1 MANPFAEFAPAKEE
15 VNPFA
20 EFAPK
25 QEKPEE
31 GNPFAAFA
39 AKPEPKPEDQSFL
52 RSVADVP
59 LKAASGLA
67 TGVRLVADAFGA
79 GSGVSNTIKGVEDY
93 IGDLYSAQ
101 SKKDSAEISRIM
113 KDAEDKGVGD
123 QVKAAIKA
131 FTVAPID
138 TVVNALGTS
147 APAIVAGLGASVL
160 GAGALAT
167 TAVGAGVGSVMGAG
181 TIKGS
186 IYDAVKEEL
195 QKTEMPEEQIEARAK
210 IAQEYGGKN
219 LDQILMGAGLGAIG
233 ATTGF
238 EPAVARQV
246 AKQIATGSVK
256 KQAIATAAKEFAGE
270 AAEGGQEQLAQNI
283 ALQREGYDVPT
294 MRGVVG
300 QATLEGLAG
309 AGLGATSGV
318 REGLE
323 ARRIAAEKDMPV
335 PSATPTA
342 EEQPTQ
348 AAPVEERVVA
358 RAKELEAQGYQADDA
373 VKVATR
379 NIADED
385 AKARAPEVEAA
396 VADVV
401 ANPERVAELTSTLQQ
416 EFNFSLAE
424 AETTAVEL
432 ATEEAKEDALAQA
445 DTAGEANVGQ
455 PIAEA
460 GGVSPELAGQPDQ
473 NAPAAGVGE
482 PTAAGMVP
490 AGENVAPTV
499 AGEAVEPTALKDKL
513 VTSIDGKPW
522 TYFKPGAEV
531 VQTRYAGAPAKV
543 IEAIDRPEG
552 GTDYR
557 LEVDVSQHP
566 DGVDDNGERIGTA
579 NVLVSDD
586 ELNRSNPATQQ
597 PQGAQVGTETTE
609 AVQAETQGQE
619 PAPAAEVI
627 EEAPAEEFTPQQIAQ
642 ELIATEEAKAEEAP
656 AVEVAPV
663 AKPTKASKKAQD
675 KANLKEVEELE
686 TRFASVSRPLTDAE
700 IESMRAARE
709 VATGA
714 DPKDLTD
721 LVREHRLDKVKA
733 INDILD
739 MRERMK
745 TASPE
750 VKARLNDLINSPNI
764 SAQEY
769 KDVVAG
775 RALRAKYSAQL
786 KAAEAPANTAFGKA
800 TNGAQAL
807 AIVIKT
813 GDGFQKMLAKRILPF
828 VRNVKFVVVEKGNE
842 PDALKTEKGEK
853 FWKNASGLFVQNDA
867 TGERTVYVAGDSY
880 GELQGINNITV
891 LHELLHAATNQ
902 KLYLGLKAIENG
914 FSSNADLTKAVRELQ
929 DVMHRVQDYVMDNRG
944 QLPPAVL
951 EIIRNTNGMVITDLR
966 EFLAYGMSDPDFQ
979 EFMMNVQGVEEDV
992 SFFSRFVAA
1001 IREFFKMGEDT
1012 TNALT
1017 DLIVSTDRLLSAQ
1030 KDARMRFLEA
1040 GDKALAQR
1048 GEAELK
1054 MSQQTITKSTQKKV
1068 DKLTKSSFAD
1078 NLRDGFPAL
1087 AALRGQTPIA
1097 DELNLR
1103 AGDFKLKALQQL
1115 LPSLQTETLV
1125 QWATRIDAGGGQRGI
1140 PGIAESWQATGDM
1153 VAMRTK
1159 FTNAMGKI
1167 NDKLSEVSAKAP
1179 DQYKQLADVMHLSTL
1194 LSKDPATNKTNPA
1207 LNRMWDGLTDANKA
1221 LYEDIR
1227 DFYKNSHEL
1236 YHSLLDEQLEA
1247 STLPQE
1253 AKSKLMA
1260 SIKKM
1265 YEDGKKLYPYFPLM
1279 RYGQFWV
1286 RVGKGKEGEFHMFE
1300 SSLDRDRFVLER
1312 VRQMNESGDTRSKAE
1327 MMKDLDIDEGNDLT
1341 SARRRDDS
1349 ASDMLK
1355 QIFNTIDAS
1364 KKDGDVKSEALK
1376 DEIYQLYLQTLPDR
1390 NFRRQYLKRQGKAG
1404 FSGDIQRNF
1413 INMGTNT
1420 AAQLA
1425 RIKYGPTIMGQL
1437 ERAEASLVGNPDKA
1451 RLGEFVSEMRIRAE
1465 QQVRPDPENG
1475 VGFELAKLANTS
1487 AFLWMMTS
1495 VKTMATQF
1503 TSIPIFVAPVLASK
1517 HGTAKTA
1524 AALGKALN
1532 VFNGIGIVGKDGKYT
1547 PPSMENLKGLTAD
1560 EKAAMQ
1566 YMVDRGLSDNTMAF
1580 ELGNRR
1586 DMSTAAYNN
1595 PVRAGMRQVSNAM
1608 TAMFHHAER
1617 LIREVTFITS
1627 YRLNREKLGN
1637 TPGAHEKALRLA
1649 EAESHEALNNYHG
1662 SNRPR
1667 GILANKQREVML
1679 DAHKPLGRAVL
1690 QFKMYPAFVTTY
1702 FVRNFYRM
1710 TNRMEDPQV
1719 RKEAR
1724 IQFLGSLGMSM
1735 SLAGYIGI
1743 PGISFAMGII
1753 QGLLNG
1759 LRGDDDD
1766 DELEGRDLE
1775 FWIRNKW
1782 MPETFGNVKI
1792 GGKGLDEILDR
1803 GVVAALTG
1811 YDITSS
1817 LSMNNMWFPEQK
1829 EQATA
1834 VGEMQSFLLSLAGPG
1849 ASLATTQIPKAI
1861 DYFNQGKILQGMEQ
1875 LSPALFRGGL
1885 TAVRYGQEG
1894 ATTSSGAVIKEP
1906 NEFTAGQLLAQSA
1919 GFVTDGLQ
1927 AKREAI
1933 FKLQGEIM
1941 KVKQE
1946 RTKIL
1951 DRLDLEINKGSDE
1964 DVEKAFEKV
1973 YKFNSRNPMD
1983 AIDNDNIRQS
1993 LKKQMERR
2001 MMSDRGFPIDKK
2013 YYPFVVDLLGPSSA
2027 KLDRE
2032 AAK

>member
-1 MANPFAEFAPAKEE
+1 MQIVDP
-15 VNPFA
+15 
-20 EFAPK
+20 FAPK
-25 QEKPEE
+25 ALEIVD
-31 GNPFAAFA
+31 PFAQKAEAPRIVDPFA
-39 AKPEPKPEDQSFL
+39 KTEPKPEDQSFL

-59 LKAASGLA
+59 LKAVSGLA

-113 KDAEDKGVGD
+113 KDAEDKGVGE

-160 GAGALAT
+160 GAGAVAAS
-167 TAVGAGVGSVMGAG
+167 AVGAGVGATMGAG

-195 QKTEMPEEQIEARAK
+195 QKTDMSEGQIEARAQL
-210 IAQEYGGKN
+210 AQDYNGKN

-233 ATTGF
+233 AATGF

-246 AKQIATGSVK
+246 AKQIVTNSVK
-256 KQAIATAAKEFAGE
+256 KQAALTGAKEFAGE
-270 AAEGGQEQLAQNI
+270 AAQGGQEQLAQNI

-309 AGLGATSGV
+309 AGLGTAAGA

-323 ARRIAAEKDMPV
+323 ARRAAAGKDMLV
-335 PSATPTA
+335 SRA

-348 AAPVEERVVA
+348 TAPVEERVAA
-358 RAKELEAQGYQADDA
+358 RAQQLQSQGMQADDA
-373 VKVATR
+373 IKVATR

-385 AKARAPEVEAA
+385 AKARAPEAEAA
-396 VADVV
+396 VADV
-401 ANPERVAELTSTLQQ
+401 APNPERVQELTAQFQ
-416 EFNFSLAE
+416 EQFNLTPAE

-432 ATEEAKEDALAQA
+432 ATEEAKEDALAQTE
-445 DTAGEANVGQ
+445 TAGEANVGQ

-473 NAPAAGVGE
+473 IAPAARVEE
-482 PTAAGMVP
+482 PTTDGVVP
-490 AGENVAPTV
+490 AGENVAPV
-499 AGEAVEPTALKDKL
+499 DAGKAVEPVALTPYEEGVKQ
-513 VTSIDGKPW
+513 VQETGE
-522 TYFKPGAEV
+522 TGASPYREGTPEYEQFV
-531 VQTRYAGAPAKV
+531 AGQLDTKYPSSKSQ
-543 IEAIDRPEG
+543 EG
-552 GTDYR
+552 EP
-557 LEVDVSQHP
+557 L
-566 DGVDDNGERIGTA
+566 
-579 NVLVSDD
+579 
-586 ELNRSNPATQQ
+586 
-597 PQGAQVGTETTE
+597 GTETTE
-609 AVQAETQGQE
+609 AVQTETQGQE

-627 EEAPAEEFTPQQIAQ
+627 EEAPAEEITPQQIAQ
-642 ELIATEEAKAEEAP
+642 ELIATEEGKAEEAP
-656 AVEVAPV
+656 VEEIAPV
-663 AKPTKASKKAQD
+663 VKPTKASKKAQD
-675 KANLKEVEELE
+675 KANLKAVTELE
-686 TRFASVSRPLTDAE
+686 AKFAEVSRPLTDEELDAKGSVE
-700 IESMRAARE
+700 GYSD
-709 VATGA
+709 
-714 DPKDLTD
+714 DPQYKVDYQ
-721 LVREHRLDKVKA
+721 RNRRLDKIKA

-739 MRERMK
+739 MREQMK
-745 TASPE
+745 SASPE
-750 VKARLNDLINSPNI
+750 VKARLTDLINSPAI
-764 SAQEY
+764 SNQEY
-769 KDVVAG
+769 KDIVAG

-786 KAAEAPANTAFGKA
+786 KASEAPANTAFNKA

-842 PDALKTEKGEK
+842 PAALKTEKGAK
-853 FWKNASGLFVQNDA
+853 FWNNASGLFVQNDA

-880 GELQGINNITV
+880 GNLQGINNITV

-914 FSSNADLTKAVRELQ
+914 FSTDAALTKAVRDLQ
-929 DVMHRVQDYVMDNRG
+929 DVMHRVQDYIMDNKG
-944 QLPPAVL
+944 QLPPAIR
-951 EIIRNTNGMVITDLR
+951 EIIQNTNGMAITDLR

-979 EFMMNVQGVEEDV
+979 EFMMKIQGVEEDV
-992 SFFSRFVAA
+992 SYFSRFVAA
-1001 IREFFKMGEDT
+1001 IRDFFKMGEET
-1012 TNALT
+1012 TNAFT
-1017 DLIVSTDRLLSAQ
+1017 DLILSTDRLLSAQ
-1030 KDARMRFLEA
+1030 KTADMRVLEA

-1048 GEAELK
+1048 TGSEAQ
-1054 MSQQTITKSTQKKV
+1054 MSQQVQKVSKSTQKQL
-1068 DKLTKSSFAD
+1068 DKLAKSSFAD
-1078 NLRDGFPAL
+1078 NLRETIPAMT
-1087 AALRGQTPIA
+1087 ALRGETPMV
-1097 DELNLR
+1097 DVLNLN
-1103 AGDFKLKALQQL
+1103 AKNFQLSALKQL

-1125 QWATRIDAGGGQRGI
+1125 QWADRIDVGGGQRGI
-1140 PGIAESWQATGDM
+1140 PGVAQSWQSMGDM
-1153 VAMRTK
+1153 IAMRTK
-1159 FTNAMGKI
+1159 LTNAMGKI
-1167 NDKLSEVSAKAP
+1167 NEQLNKVAAKAP
-1179 DQYKQLADVMHLSTL
+1179 EQYKKLADVMHFSTL
-1194 LSKDPATNKTNPA
+1194 ISKDPATNKSNPA
-1207 LNRMWDGLTDANKA
+1207 LTRMWEELTPENQK
-1221 LYEDIR
+1221 LYAEMR
-1227 DFYKNSHEL
+1227 DFYKNNHEL
-1236 YHSLLDEQLEA
+1236 YHALLDEQLAA

-1286 RVGKGKEGEFHMFE
+1286 RVGKGKDGEFHMFE
-1300 SSLDRDRFVLER
+1300 SAKDRDYFVLER
-1312 VRQMNESGDTRSKAE
+1312 VRQLNAAGDTRSREE
-1327 MMKDLDIDEGNDLT
+1327 MIKDLDIDEGNDLT
-1341 SARRRDDS
+1341 SARRKDDS

-1355 QIFNTIDAS
+1355 KIFNTIDAS
-1364 KKDGDVKSEALK
+1364 KQDGDVKSEALK

-1420 AAQLA
+1420 ANQLA
-1425 RIKYGPTIMGQL
+1425 RIKYGPTIMNQL
-1437 ERAEASLVGNPDKA
+1437 ERAENSLQGNPEKA

-1465 QQVRPDPENG
+1465 MQIRPDPESSAAFA
-1475 VGFELAKLANTS
+1475 VSSFVNTS

-1495 VKTMATQF
+1495 VKTMVAQF
-1503 TSIPIFVAPVLASK
+1503 TSVPIFVAPVLASK

-1524 AALGKALN
+1524 LAIGEALN
-1532 VFNGIGIVGKDGKYT
+1532 VFNGIGPVTVKGK
-1547 PPSMENLKGLTAD
+1547 NAD
-1560 EKAAMQ
+1560 EKAAIQ
-1566 YMVDRGLSDNTMAF
+1566 YMMDRGLSDNTMAYD
-1580 ELGNRR
+1580 LGSRR
-1586 DMSTAAYNN
+1586 DISTAEYNK
-1595 PVRAGMRQVSNAM
+1595 PVRMKMRQISNAM

-1617 LIREVTFITS
+1617 LIREVTFMSS
-1627 YRLNREKLGN
+1627 YRLNRAEGK
-1637 TPGAHEKALRLA
+1637 THEESLRLA
-1649 EAESHEALNNYHG
+1649 EAESHEALNNYHA

-1667 GILANKQREVML
+1667 GIGATSEREVL
-1679 DAHKPLGRAVL
+1679 LNAQKPIGRAVL

-1710 TNRMEDPQV
+1710 TRDMDPQV

-1724 IQFLGSLGMSM
+1724 IQFLGSMMMSF
-1735 SLAGYIGI
+1735 SLAGYVGI
-1743 PGISFAMGII
+1743 PGISFAMGIL
-1753 QGLLNG
+1753 QGLING

-1766 DELEGRDLE
+1766 DELEERNLE
-1775 FWIRNKW
+1775 FWFRNKW
-1782 MPETFGNVKI
+1782 MPDTFGGVKI
-1792 GGKGLDEILDR
+1792 AGKGLDELLDK
-1803 GVVAALTG
+1803 GAIAALTG

-1834 VGEMQSFLLSLAGPG
+1834 VGEMQSWLLSLAGPG
-1849 ASLATTQIPKAI
+1849 ASLATTQVPKAI

-1875 LSPALFRGGL
+1875 LAPALFRGGL
-1885 TAVRYGQEG
+1885 TAARYGQEG
-1894 ATTSSGAVIKEP
+1894 ATTTSGATIKEP
-1906 NEFTAGQLLAQSA
+1906 EEFTKGQLLAQSA

-1933 FKLQGEIM
+1933 FVLQGEIM

-1946 RTKIL
+1946 RTKLL
-1951 DRLDLEINKGSDE
+1951 DRLDLEITKGSDE

-1973 YKFNSRNPMD
+1973 FKFNSRNPMD
-1983 AIDNDNIRQS
+1983 AIDNENIKQS

-2013 YYPFVVDLLGPSSA
+2013 YYPFVADLLEPSTA

>member
-1 MANPFAEFAPAKEE
+1 MANPFAEFASAKEE
-15 VNPFA
+15 ANPFA
-20 EFAPK
+20 DFAPK

-31 GNPFAAFA
+31 VNPFAAFA

-167 TAVGAGVGSVMGAG
+167 TAVGAGVGATMGAG

-256 KQAIATAAKEFAGE
+256 KQAITTAAKEFAGE

-335 PSATPTA
+335 PATA
-342 EEQPTQ
+342 EQPAPTPET
-348 AAPVEERVVA
+348 APVEERVTA
-358 RAKELEAQGYQADDA
+358 RAQQLQSQGMQADDA

-385 AKARAPEVEAA
+385 AKARAPEAEAA
-396 VADVV
+396 VADVTP
-401 ANPERVAELTSTLQQ
+401 NPERVAELIPTLQQ
-416 EFNFSLAE
+416 EFGMSPAE
-424 AETTAVEL
+424 AEGTAIDL
-432 ATEEAKEDALAQA
+432 ATEEAKEDALAQRDA
-445 DTAGEANVGQ
+445 AGETNVGQ

-473 NAPAAGVGE
+473 IEPAGGVAE
-482 PTAAGMVP
+482 PTTDGMVP
-490 AGENVAPTV
+490 AGENVEPAV
-499 AGEAVEPTALKDKL
+499 AGEAVEPSALTEP
-513 VTSIDGKPW
+513 VTE
-522 TYFKPGAEV
+522 T
-531 VQTRYAGAPAKV
+531 
-543 IEAIDRPEG
+543 
-552 GTDYR
+552 
-557 LEVDVSQHP
+557 
-566 DGVDDNGERIGTA
+566 
-579 NVLVSDD
+579 
-586 ELNRSNPATQQ
+586 
-597 PQGAQVGTETTE
+597 PQGDQVGTETTE

-627 EEAPAEEFTPQQIAQ
+627 TPQEIAQ
-642 ELIATEEAKAEEAP
+642 ELIATEEAKAEAEP
-656 AVEVAPV
+656 AEEITPV

-686 TRFASVSRPLTDAE
+686 TRFSKVSRPLTAE
-700 IESMRAARE
+700 EIQSMQGARE
-709 VATGA
+709 IATGA
-714 DPKDLTD
+714 DPKDLTN
-721 LVREHRLDKVKA
+721 LEREHRLDKVKT

-750 VKARLNDLINSPNI
+750 VKARLTDLINSPNI

-769 KDVVAG
+769 KDITAG
-775 RALRAKYSAQL
+775 RALKAKYSAQL

-813 GDGFQKMLAKRILPF
+813 GNGFQKMLAKRILPF

-842 PDALKTEKGEK
+842 PAALQTEKGEK

-914 FSSNADLTKAVRELQ
+914 FSSDAALTKAVRDLQ
-929 DVMHRVQDYVMDNRG
+929 DVMHRVQDYIIENKG
-944 QLPPAVL
+944 QLPPAIT
-951 EIIRNTNGMVITDLR
+951 EIIRNTNGMAITDVR

-979 EFMMNVQGVEEDV
+979 EFMMQVQGVEEDV

-1001 IREFFKMGEDT
+1001 IREFFKMGEET

-1030 KDARMRFLEA
+1030 KDARMRFLEK
-1040 GDKALAQR
+1040 GDQALAQR
-1048 GEAELK
+1048 GESELK
-1054 MSQQTITKSTQKKV
+1054 MSQQTITKSTQKQV

-1087 AALRGQTPIA
+1087 TALRGKTPLA
-1097 DELNLR
+1097 DELALR
-1103 AGDFKLKALQQL
+1103 YPDFKTKALTQL

-1125 QWATRIDAGGGQRGI
+1125 QWASRVDAGGGQRGI

-1159 FTNAMGKI
+1159 LTNAMGKI
-1167 NDKLSEVSAKAP
+1167 NDKLSEVSSKAP
-1179 DQYKQLADVMHLSTL
+1179 EQYKKLADVMHLSTL

-1207 LNRMWDGLTDANKA
+1207 LTRMWGELTPDNQK
-1221 LYEDIR
+1221 LYEEMR
-1227 DFYKNSHEL
+1227 DFYKNNHEL
-1236 YHSLLDEQLEA
+1236 YHALLDEQLQA

-1253 AKSKLMA
+1253 AKSKLIA

-1286 RVGKGKEGEFHMFE
+1286 RIGKGKDGEFHMFE
-1300 SSLDRDRFVLER
+1300 SSLDRDRFVMER
-1312 VRQMNESGDTRSKAE
+1312 LRQMNADGGNRTKSE
-1327 MMKDLDIDEGNDLT
+1327 MMQSLELDEGNDLT
-1341 SARRRDDS
+1341 SARRNDES

-1364 KKDGDVKSEALK
+1364 STDGELKSEALK

-1413 INMGTNT
+1413 INTGTNT
-1420 AAQLA
+1420 SNQLA

-1465 QQVRPDPENG
+1465 AQVRPDPENG
-1475 VGFELAKLANTS
+1475 VGFDLAKLANTS

-1532 VFNGIGIVGKDGKYT
+1532 IFNGIGIMDKDGKYT
-1547 PPSMENLKGLTAD
+1547 APTMENLKGLTAD

-1595 PVRAGMRQVSNAM
+1595 PVRAGMRQVSNVM

-1617 LIREVTFITS
+1617 LIREVTFMTS
-1627 YRLNREKLGN
+1627 YRLNRDAGK
-1637 TPGAHEKALRLA
+1637 THEQALRLA

-1667 GILANKQREVML
+1667 GILANKQREVLL

-1710 TNRMEDPQV
+1710 TRDMDPQV

-1724 IQFLGSLGMSM
+1724 VQFLGSLMMSF
-1735 SLAGYIGI
+1735 SLAGYVGI
-1743 PGISFAMGII
+1743 PGVSFAMGII

-1759 LRGDDDD
+1759 LRGEDDD
-1766 DELEGRDLE
+1766 DELEGRNLE

-1782 MPETFGNVKI
+1782 MPETFGNIKI

-1803 GVVAALTG
+1803 GVVTALTG

-1817 LSMNNMWFPEQK
+1817 LSMNNMWLPEQK

-1861 DYFNQGKILQGMEQ
+1861 DYFNQGKIMQGMEQ

-1885 TAVRYGQEG
+1885 TAARYGQEG
-1894 ATTSSGAVIKEP
+1894 ATTTSGAVIKEP
-1906 NEFTAGQLLAQSA
+1906 DEFTKGQLLAQSA
-1919 GFVTDGLQ
+1919 GFVTEGLQ

-1933 FKLQGEIM
+1933 FVLQGEIM

-1951 DRLDLEINKGSDE
+1951 DRLDLEITKGSDE

-1973 YKFNSRNPMD
+1973 FKFNARNPMD
-1983 AIDNDNIRQS
+1983 AVDNDNINQS

-2001 MMSDRGFPIDKK
+2001 LLSDRGFPIDKK
-2013 YYPFVVDLLGPSSA
+2013 YYPFVSDLLDPSTT

-2032 AAK
+2032 GKK

>member
-1 MANPFAEFAPAKEE
+1 MATGPWDSFKTQQAETSEPQEQGPWAQFSAQKPAEEAAPWAQFAKA
-15 VNPFA
+15 
-20 EFAPK
+20 
-25 QEKPEE
+25 
-31 GNPFAAFA
+31 
-39 AKPEPKPEDQSFL
+39 EPKPEDQSFL

-79 GSGVSNTIKGVEDY
+79 GSDISNTIKGVEDY

-101 SKKDSAEISRIM
+101 SKKDSAEIARIM
-113 KDAEDKGVGD
+113 KDAEDKGVAD

-147 APAIVAGLGASVL
+147 APAIAAGLGASVL

-167 TAVGAGVGSVMGAG
+167 TAVGAGVGATMGAG

-195 QKTEMPEEQIEARAK
+195 QKTEMPEDQIEARAQ

-246 AKQIATGSVK
+246 AKKIATGSVK
-256 KQAIATAAKEFAGE
+256 RQAATTAAKEFAGE

-309 AGLGATSGV
+309 AGLGAASGV

-335 PSATPTA
+335 PAATTT
-342 EEQPTQ
+342 EEQSAPTPE
-348 AAPVEERVVA
+348 APVEERVVA
-358 RAKELEAQGYQADDA
+358 RAKELETQGYQADDA
-373 VKVATR
+373 VKIATQT
-379 NIADED
+379 IADED
-385 AKARAPEVEAA
+385 ARARAPEEEAA
-396 VADVV
+396 VADITPD
-401 ANPERVAELTSTLQQ
+401 PERVAEIAVAIQQ
-416 EFNFSLAE
+416 EFDLSPAE
-424 AETTAVEL
+424 AETTAVQL
-432 ATEEAKEDALAQA
+432 ATEEAREDALAKA
-445 DTAGEANVGQ
+445 ETAGVADVGQ
-455 PIAEA
+455 PITEA

-473 NAPAAGVGE
+473 IEPAGGVGE
-482 PTAAGMVP
+482 PTTDGMVP
-490 AGENVAPTV
+490 AGEDVAPTV
-499 AGEAVEPTALKDKL
+499 AGEAVEPSALTEP
-513 VTSIDGKPW
+513 V
-522 TYFKPGAEV
+522 AE
-531 VQTRYAGAPAKV
+531 T
-543 IEAIDRPEG
+543 
-552 GTDYR
+552 
-557 LEVDVSQHP
+557 
-566 DGVDDNGERIGTA
+566 
-579 NVLVSDD
+579 
-586 ELNRSNPATQQ
+586 
-597 PQGAQVGTETTE
+597 PQGEPLGTETTE
-609 AVQAETQGQE
+609 AVQTETQGQE
-619 PAPAAEVI
+619 PAPAAEV
-627 EEAPAEEFTPQQIAQ
+627 TPQEIAQ

-656 AVEVAPV
+656 AEEIAPV
-663 AKPTKASKKAQD
+663 TKPTKAGKKAQD
-675 KANLKEVEELE
+675 KANLKAVEELE
-686 TRFASVSRPLTDAE
+686 AKFAEVSRPLTAE
-700 IESMRAARE
+700 EVESMQQARDSDLIQ
-709 VATGA
+709 
-714 DPKDLTD
+714 DPAYK
-721 LVREHRLDKVKA
+721 LDYLRDRRMAKIKA

-739 MRERMK
+739 MREAMK

-750 VKARLNDLINSPNI
+750 VKARLNDLINSPSI

-769 KDVVAG
+769 KDIVAG
-775 RALRAKYSAQL
+775 RAIRAKYSAQL
-786 KAAEAPANTAFGKA
+786 KAAEAPANTSFNKA

-813 GDGFQKMLAKRILPF
+813 GNGFQKMLAKRILPF

-867 TGERTVYVAGDSY
+867 TGERTVYVAGNSY
-880 GELQGINNITV
+880 GEIQGINNITV

-914 FSSNADLTKAVRELQ
+914 FSTDAALTKAVRDLQ
-929 DVMHRVQDYVMDNRG
+929 DVMHRVQDYIMDNKG
-944 QLPPAVL
+944 QLPPAIVD
-951 EIIRNTNGMVITDLR
+951 IIKNTNGMAITDLR

-1001 IREFFKMGEDT
+1001 IREFFKMGENT

-1030 KDARMRFLEA
+1030 KTADMRVLEK
-1040 GDKALAQR
+1040 GDQALAQR

-1054 MSQQTITKSTQKKV
+1054 MSQQTITKSTQKKL

-1078 NLRDGFPAL
+1078 NLRDGFSAL
-1087 AALRGQTPIA
+1087 TALRGQTPLA

-1125 QWATRIDAGGGQRGI
+1125 QWANRIDVGGGQRGI

-1159 FTNAMGKI
+1159 LTNAMGKI
-1167 NDKLSEVSAKAP
+1167 NDKLSDVSAKAP
-1179 DQYKQLADVMHLSTL
+1179 DQYKKLADVMHLSTL

-1207 LNRMWDGLTDANKA
+1207 LTRMWGELTPENQK
-1221 LYEDIR
+1221 LYEEIR
-1227 DFYKNSHEL
+1227 NFYQNNHEL
-1236 YHSLLDEQLEA
+1236 YHSLLDEQLQA

-1253 AKSKLMA
+1253 AKGKLIA

-1286 RVGKGKEGEFHMFE
+1286 RVGKGKDGEFHMFE

-1312 VRQMNESGDTRSKAE
+1312 VRQMNAAGDTRTKAQLME
-1327 MMKDLDIDEGNDLT
+1327 DLVIDEGNDLT

-1355 QIFNTIDAS
+1355 QIFNTIDTS
-1364 KKDGDVKSEALK
+1364 STGGELKSEALK

-1413 INMGTNT
+1413 INTGTNT
-1420 AAQLA
+1420 ANQLA

-1437 ERAEASLVGNPDKA
+1437 ERAESSLAGNPDKA

-1465 QQVRPDPENG
+1465 QQVRPDPES
-1475 VGFELAKLANTS
+1475 GFGYELAKLANTS

-1524 AALGKALN
+1524 AALGKSLN
-1532 VFNGIGIVGKDGKYT
+1532 VFNGIGIMGKDGKYT
-1547 PPSMENLKGLTAD
+1547 PPSMANLAGLSAD

-1586 DMSTAAYNN
+1586 DISTAAYNN
-1595 PVRAGMRQVSNAM
+1595 PVRAGMRQISNAM

-1617 LIREVTFITS
+1617 LIREVTFMTS
-1627 YRLNREKLGN
+1627 YRLNRDAGK
-1637 TPGAHEKALRLA
+1637 THEQALRLA

-1667 GILANKQREVML
+1667 GVLANKQREVML

-1710 TNRMEDPQV
+1710 TKDMDPQV

-1724 IQFLGSLGMSM
+1724 VQFLGSLMMSF
-1735 SLAGYIGI
+1735 SLAGYVGI
-1743 PGISFAMGII
+1743 PGVSMAMGIV

-1759 LRGDDDD
+1759 LRGEDDD
-1766 DELEGRDLE
+1766 DELESRNLE
-1775 FWIRNKW
+1775 FWFRNKW
-1782 MPETFGNVKI
+1782 LPETFGNVKI

-1803 GVVAALTG
+1803 GVVTALTG

-1817 LSMNNMWFPEQK
+1817 LSMNNMWLPEQK

-1885 TAVRYGQEG
+1885 TAARYGQEG

-1919 GFVTDGLQ
+1919 GFVTEGLQ

-1946 RTKIL
+1946 RTKLL
-1951 DRLDLEINKGSDE
+1951 DRLDLEITKGSDE

-1973 YKFNSRNPMD
+1973 FKFNSRNPMD
-1983 AIDNDNIRQS
+1983 AIDNENIKQS

-2001 MMSDRGFPIDKK
+2001 LMADRGFPIDKK
-2013 YYPFVVDLLGPSSA
+2013 YYPFVMDLLEPSSV

>member
-1 MANPFAEFAPAKEE
+1 MATGPWDSFKTQQAETSEPQEQGPWSQFA
-15 VNPFA
+15 V
-20 EFAPK
+20 
-25 QEKPEE
+25 EKPVEAA
-31 GNPFAAFA
+31 PWTQFA
-39 AKPEPKPEDQSFL
+39 KTEPKPEDQSFL

-59 LKAASGLA
+59 LKAVSGLA

-160 GAGALAT
+160 GAGAVAAS
-167 TAVGAGVGSVMGAG
+167 AVGAGVGATMGAG

-195 QKTEMPEEQIEARAK
+195 GKTEMPEEQIEARAQL
-210 IAQEYGGKN
+210 AQNYNGKN
-219 LDQILMGAGLGAIG
+219 LDQILMGSALGAVG
-233 ATTGF
+233 AATGF

-246 AKQIATGSVK
+246 AKQIVTNSVK
-256 KQAIATAAKEFAGE
+256 KQAALTGAKEFAGE
-270 AAEGGQEQLAQNI
+270 AAQGGQEQLAQNI
-283 ALQREGYDVPT
+283 ALQREGYVVPT

-309 AGLGATSGV
+309 AGLGTAAGA

-323 ARRIAAEKDMPV
+323 ARRAAAEKDMPV
-335 PSATPTA
+335 PRA
-342 EEQPTQ
+342 EEQPTPTPE
-348 AAPVEERVVA
+348 AAPVEERVAA
-358 RAKELEAQGYQADDA
+358 RAQELQSQGMQPDDA
-373 VKVATR
+373 IKVATR

-385 AKARAPEVEAA
+385 AKARAPETEAA
-396 VADVV
+396 IADV
-401 ANPERVAELTSTLQQ
+401 APDPERVAELTSTLQQ
-416 EFNFSLAE
+416 QFNLTPAE

-432 ATEEAKEDALAQA
+432 ATEEAKEDALAQT
-445 DTAGEANVGQ
+445 DTAGEADVGQ
-455 PIAEA
+455 PITEA

-473 NAPAAGVGE
+473 IAPAAGVGE
-482 PTAAGMVP
+482 PTTDGVVP
-490 AGENVAPTV
+490 AGEDVAPTV
-499 AGEAVEPTALKDKL
+499 AGEAVEPAALTEP
-513 VTSIDGKPW
+513 VVETPQE
-522 TYFKPGAEV
+522 GAEV
-531 VQTRYAGAPAKV
+531 GA
-543 IEAIDRPEG
+543 
-552 GTDYR
+552 
-557 LEVDVSQHP
+557 
-566 DGVDDNGERIGTA
+566 
-579 NVLVSDD
+579 
-586 ELNRSNPATQQ
+586 
-597 PQGAQVGTETTE
+597 ETPE

-627 EEAPAEEFTPQQIAQ
+627 TPQEIAQ
-642 ELIATEEAKAEEAP
+642 ELVATEEAKVEAEPVKEITP
-656 AVEVAPV
+656 AKPV
-663 AKPTKASKKAQD
+663 KPTKADKKAQD
-675 KANLKEVEELE
+675 KVNLKAVEELE
-686 TRFASVSRPLTDAE
+686 TKFAEVSRPLTE
-700 IESMRAARE
+700 EE
-709 VATGA
+709 LVEKGA
-714 DPKDLTD
+714 D
-721 LVREHRLDKVKA
+721 EAYLDDPQYKVDYQRNRRMDKIKA

-739 MRERMK
+739 MREQMK

-750 VKARLNDLINSPNI
+750 VKARLNDLINSPAI
-764 SAQEY
+764 SKQEY
-769 KDVVAG
+769 DDIVKG

-786 KAAEAPANTAFGKA
+786 KAAQAPANTAFNKA
-800 TNGAQAL
+800 TNGVQAL
-807 AIVIKT
+807 AIVLKT
-813 GDGFQKMLAKRILPF
+813 GNAFEKELAKRLRSA
-828 VRNVKFVVVEKGNE
+828 VQGVKFVVVEKGNE
-842 PDALKTEKGEK
+842 PDALKTEKGAK
-853 FWKNASGLFVQNDA
+853 FWNNASGLFVQNDA

-914 FSSNADLTKAVRELQ
+914 FSTDAALTKAVRELQ
-929 DVMHRVQDYVMDNRG
+929 DVMHRVQDYIMDNKG
-944 QLPPAVL
+944 QLPPAITA
-951 EIIRNTNGMVITDLR
+951 IIRNTNGMAITDLR

-979 EFMMNVQGVEEDV
+979 EFMMQVQGVEEDV

-1001 IREFFKMGEDT
+1001 IRDFFKMGEET

-1017 DLIVSTDRLLSAQ
+1017 DLIVSTDRLLSA
-1030 KDARMRFLEA
+1030 KPDARMRFLEA

-1048 GEAELK
+1048 TGSEVQI
-1054 MSQQTITKSTQKKV
+1054 SQQVQKVSKSTQKQL

-1078 NLRDGFPAL
+1078 NIRETIPAMT
-1087 AALRGQTPIA
+1087 ALRGETPMV
-1097 DELNLR
+1097 DVLNVNAKNFQL
-1103 AGDFKLKALQQL
+1103 GTLKQL

-1125 QWATRIDAGGGQRGI
+1125 QWADRIDVGGGQRGI
-1140 PGIAESWQATGDM
+1140 PGIAESWKSTGDM
-1153 VAMRTK
+1153 IAMRTK
-1159 FTNAMGKI
+1159 LTNAMGKI
-1167 NDKLSEVSAKAP
+1167 NEQLNKVAAKSP
-1179 DQYKQLADVMHLSTL
+1179 EQYKKLADVMHFSTL
-1194 LSKDPATNKTNPA
+1194 ISKDPATNKSNPA
-1207 LNRMWDGLTDANKA
+1207 LTRMWGELTPENQK
-1221 LYEDIR
+1221 LYEEMR
-1227 DFYKNSHEL
+1227 DFYKNNHEL
-1236 YHSLLDEQLEA
+1236 YHALLDEQLEA

-1286 RVGKGKEGEFHMFE
+1286 RVGKGKDGEFHMFE
-1300 SSLDRDRFVLER
+1300 SAKDRDYFVLQR
-1312 VRQMNESGDTRSKAE
+1312 VRQLNESGDKRSRAE
-1327 MMKDLDIDEGNDLT
+1327 MIRDLDIDEGNDLT
-1341 SARRRDDS
+1341 SARRKDDS

-1355 QIFNTIDAS
+1355 QIFNTIDSS
-1364 KKDGDVKSEALK
+1364 KQDGEVKSEALK

-1420 AAQLA
+1420 ANQLA
-1425 RIKYGPTIMGQL
+1425 RIKYGPTIMNQL
-1437 ERAEASLVGNPDKA
+1437 ERAENSLQGNPDKA

-1465 QQVRPDPENG
+1465 MQVRPDPESG
-1475 VGFELAKLANTS
+1475 LGYDLAKIANTS

-1495 VKTMATQF
+1495 VKTMVTQF

-1532 VFNGIGIVGKDGKYT
+1532 VFNGVGITDKDGNYT
-1547 PPSMENLKGLTAD
+1547 APSMENLKGLTAD

-1566 YMVDRGLSDNTMAF
+1566 YMKDRGLSDNTMAF
-1580 ELGNRR
+1580 ELGSRR
-1586 DMSTAAYNN
+1586 DVSTSEYNK
-1595 PVRAGMRQVSNAM
+1595 PVRTKMRQISNVM

-1617 LIREVTFITS
+1617 LIREVTFMTS

-1667 GILANKQREVML
+1667 GILATKEREVVL
-1679 DAHKPLGRAVL
+1679 DAHKPIGRAIL

-1702 FVRNFYRM
+1702 FIRNIYRATRGM
-1710 TNRMEDPQV
+1710 DAETKR
-1719 RKEAR
+1719 EAR
-1724 IQFLGSLGMSM
+1724 IQLIGSLMMSF

-1743 PGISFAMGII
+1743 PGISLAMGIA
-1753 QGLLNG
+1753 QGILNG
-1759 LRGDDDD
+1759 LRGEDDDD
-1766 DELEGRDLE
+1766 PLEDRNLE
-1775 FWIRNKW
+1775 FWFRNKW
-1782 MPETFGNVKI
+1782 MPETFGGVKI
-1792 GGKGLDEILDR
+1792 AGKGLDELLDR
-1803 GVVAALTG
+1803 GLIAGLTG

-1834 VGEMQSFLLSLAGPG
+1834 VGEMQSWLLSLAGPG
-1849 ASLATTQIPKAI
+1849 ASLATQQVPKAV
-1861 DYFNQGKILQGMEQ
+1861 DYFNQGKVMQGMEQ
-1875 LSPALFRGGL
+1875 LAPALFRGSL
-1885 TAVRYGQEG
+1885 TAYRYGQEG
-1894 ATTSSGAVIKEP
+1894 ATTASGAVIKEP
-1906 NEFTAGQLLAQSA
+1906 NEFTTGQLLAQSA

-1933 FKLQGEIM
+1933 FKIQGEIM

-1946 RTKIL
+1946 RTKLL
-1951 DRLDLEINKGSDE
+1951 DRLDLEITKGSDD
-1964 DVEKAFEKV
+1964 DVEQAFDKV
-1973 YKFNSRNPMD
+1973 FKFNSRNPMD

-2001 MMSDRGFPIDKK
+2001 LMSDRGFPIDKK
-2013 YYPFVVDLLGPSSA
+2013 YYPFVMDLLEPSSV